1 MGSSSDLSVGPGLG
15 GAPVL
20 VDTSGHGL
28 IGSRSR
34 SVTHLAVVEDNMPV
48 IRPATN
54 VGPDMQLMQQ
64 PNVLDA
70 LMG

>member
-1 MGSSSDLSVGPGLG
+1 MGSSSDMSVGPGLG
-15 GAPVL
+15 GSPML

-34 SVTHLAVVEDNMPV
+34 SVTHLTMVEDNLPV

-54 VGPDMQLMQQ
+54 VGPDMQLVRQ